1 MRIKFWQVGLMTSL
15 LTISLSLPALAGQ
28 WKEEDGGWKYVE
40 NDGTIVTDS
49 WRRSEDKKYYY
60 LVLKNKELSVDQ
72 QKAIV
77 AATEYASRNGIV
89 LKLYTTE

>member
-60 LVLKNKELSVDQ
+60 L
-72 QKAIV
+72 
-77 AATEYASRNGIV
+77 G
-89 LKLYTTE
+89 